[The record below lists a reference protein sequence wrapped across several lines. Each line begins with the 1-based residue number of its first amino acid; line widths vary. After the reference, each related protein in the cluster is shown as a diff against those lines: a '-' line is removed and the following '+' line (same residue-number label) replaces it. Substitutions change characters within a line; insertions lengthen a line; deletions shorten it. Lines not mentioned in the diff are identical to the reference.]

1 MARGKTDQEMLALQR
16 CMRTIEELED
26 PRAQVR
32 IASYLLMRFTSASES
47 HLPSEERGKHFA
59 AGFRREEDPRQMT
72 IPGTISATPGAA
84 STTPPA
90 TSAAGPAT
98 PPAVTSGKPAAAA
111 AAAAEPTIGDVM
123 DEPASPA
130 RPDPKKGTKV
140 KKPDPE
146 PEPEENLLEDDADGD
161 AEIEVKI

>member
-1 MARGKTDQEMLALQR
+1 
-16 CMRTIEELED
+16 MRTIEELED

-59 AGFRREEDPRQMT
+59 AGFRREEDPRQMIIPGT
-72 IPGTISATPGAA
+72 IPGTIPATPGAA

-90 TSAAGPAT
+90 ASAAGPAT
-98 PPAVTSGKPAAAA
+98 PPAVTSGKPAAVA

-140 KKPDPE
+140 KKPE
-146 PEPEENLLEDDADGD
+146 PEPEENLLDDDAVDGD